1 MNYKTYRKEG
11 QHLKTLLK
19 LNKLIKEEN
28 AKCENLEHLLDG
40 HIFYPISTWPSSIR
54 DILEYDTITDK
65 NTFKLTP
72 SLNVNGISPNVFIE
86 YLYTFI
92 LNTPSK
98 IRKHTPI
105 TVDNHTHLRASTQ
118 IVLFRYVS
126 LVLPT
131 L

>member
-105 TVDNHTHLRASTQ
+105 TVDNHTH
-118 IVLFRYVS
+118 
-126 LVLPT
+126 
-131 L
+131 